1 MPEKDDSSG
10 ETLARPT
17 SEPVR
22 VAVRGLKPSGLLA
35 LALANLVQVR
45 GTRGALQAHVP
56 GEGTGSL
63 ERRLDEVAEAQPESS
78 ALRGIM
84 SGIRHWETALICLA
98 SMVAASVLGT
108 LTAAGSLEAPAGRP
122 VNLFWILGAVLGGQ
136 SLLLVLWILLA
147 ILGGRLLGRCS
158 LGGAIAGIA
167 RFLAGQLG
175 SGSRRGGDERRECVD
190 AASAAVT
197 HVDFGGSRTRWALG
211 TITHLGWTFF
221 NIGLLGGLVVILSIR
236 QVDFGWETTIGSEA
250 MFKQVGEA
258 ISRLPEAIGFNVP
271 SEAEFAAARI
281 DAAGS
286 NASSADA
293 RRAFSGLIIGSLVLY
308 GLLPRCL
315 LLVLSVLLW
324 KRAVRRWRPDVDSP
338 NFAPLRALAEPRPVA
353 VETIVDP
360 GVQQGDAAGGEL
372 ADPDRTALGSTIVGI
387 ELETP
392 ECGWPPPCDA
402 TVADL
407 GIVSSRE
414 DRAAVV
420 RRVALAEHSPSRL
433 VIVVDLATT
442 PDRGMARTIRRL
454 HEVTG
459 DSILNVVLTGG
470 DRFRR
475 RCDARVLEQR
485 VSDWNRMVGELQAR
499 GTVTELDLDRMTA
512 VSRARLNELIA
523 GKGRPELP
531 EDRGIMGVV
540 DTAFAEIAAH
550 VRKWPEVPEASDL
563 VALHRAVASCTGARP
578 AGSLSGLPEPTSLV
592 EHPREAFQQ
601 AVEAITSVM
610 PDRLTRS
617 SRWVAIGGAA
627 GVLACLATA
636 GTLAPAALAALPG
649 WLAGGAA
656 TGGLL
661 ALLRGGRGTD
671 SGEDLPEHDP
681 PARLRGEAVSAAALL
696 TVVLAMQGAGERRI
710 QQAIDRTFTED
721 PPELEDAE
729 QAGHQ
734 LGRWRTDLAGFIEEH
749 AA

>member
-1 MPEKDDSSG
+1 MPEKDDSSS
-10 ETLARPT
+10 ETVAPPT
-17 SEPVR
+17 GEPVR
-22 VAVRGLKPSGLLA
+22 TVARALQPSGLLA
-35 LALANLVQVR
+35 LAMANLIQVR
-45 GTRGALQAHVP
+45 GTRETLRGDVP
-56 GEGTGSL
+56 GVGTGSL
-63 ERRLDEVAEAQPESS
+63 QQRLDEVAAAQPESA

-84 SGIRHWETALICLA
+84 SGIRHWETALICLVA
-98 SMVAASVLGT
+98 MVAAAVLGT
-108 LTAAGSLEAPAGRP
+108 LTAAGILEAPAGRP

-167 RFLAGQLG
+167 RIIAGQLG
-175 SGSRRGGDERRECVD
+175 SGPRRGGDERRERVE

-197 HVDFGGSRTRWALG
+197 HVDFGGPRTRWALG

-250 MFKQVGEA
+250 AFKQVGEA
-258 ISRLPEAIGFNVP
+258 ISRLPEAIGFKVP
-271 SEAEFAAARI
+271 SEAEFASARI
-281 DAAGS
+281 EASGS

-293 RRAFSGLIIGSLVLY
+293 RRAFSGLIIGCLILY

-353 VETIVDP
+353 VETIPDP
-360 GVQQGDAAGGEL
+360 GVQQGDAAAGEL
-372 ADPDRTALGSTIVGI
+372 ADPERTARGSAIVGI

-402 TVADL
+402 TVTDL

-442 PDRGMARTIRRL
+442 PDRGMARTMRRF

-485 VSDWNRMVGELQAR
+485 VSDWKLMVGELQTR
-499 GTVTELDLDRMTA
+499 GTVTELDLDRLTA

-531 EDRGIMGVV
+531 GDRGIMGVV

-550 VRKWPEVPEASDL
+550 VRKWPTVPEASDL
-563 VALHRAVASCTGARP
+563 VALHRAVASCAGAR
-578 AGSLSGLPEPTSLV
+578 ATGGLAGLPEPTRLV
-592 EHPREAFQQ
+592 EHPREGFQQ

-649 WLAGGAA
+649 WLAAGAA
-656 TGGLL
+656 GGGVL
-661 ALLRGGRGTD
+661 ALLGGGRKPD
-671 SGEDLPEHDP
+671 SEDSLPEDDP
-681 PARLRGEAVSAAALL
+681 PARLRGEAASAAALL

-734 LGRWRTDLAGFIEEH
+734 LGRWRASLAGLIEEH
-749 AA
+749 GA